1 MTIIE
6 WKQHHAFGMM
16 TEMPNDKQQQ
26 QQNVLSNAAQ

>member
-26 QQNVLSNAAQ
+26 QNVLSNAAQ